1 MPGAAC
7 GRAAT
12 SRRGFFEPASEPAEG
27 RPIAQ
32 MTRTPIREGQRETAP
47 FPAPSLVRT
56 IREQTGPLG
65 SFSAVGKSA
74 RDPIGKTL
82 RHFRRSSLTY
92 RNLASGG
99 RLDCSSLPGTPTP
112 MPPIPG
118 RNLPRG
124 LAASAPPRRG
134 RFGVDRSADR
144 TKTKPAICD
153 GL

>member
-1 MPGAAC
+1 MIRTNERLSMPGAAC

-99 RLDCSSLPGTPTP
+99 KPRLFFTPRNPNRNAPHSGEKPPQRFGGLGAPTP
-112 MPPIPG
+112 GPFW
-118 RNLPRG
+118 R
-124 LAASAPPRRG
+124 
-134 RFGVDRSADR
+134 
-144 TKTKPAICD
+144 
-153 GL
+153 